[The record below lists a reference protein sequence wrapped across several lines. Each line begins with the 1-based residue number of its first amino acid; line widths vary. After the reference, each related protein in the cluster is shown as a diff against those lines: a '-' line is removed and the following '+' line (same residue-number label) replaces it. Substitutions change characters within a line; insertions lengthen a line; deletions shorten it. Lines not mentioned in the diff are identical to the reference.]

1 MNNLRHL
8 AFVLLLFILTPG
20 IAQEQYD
27 QGLGLEQMTLG
38 EVNFLRTRPAEYA
51 ETRLKEYFDEK
62 ADNGAY
68 RFLQRM
74 KPVHPLVLNDTLNI
88 LATNYAKLISFK
100 KKLSHNLRGTPKD
113 RADKAGYYGMIG
125 ENLAAGS
132 EDKYNALVNSKI
144 AAVEFVR
151 MLVIDMGIKDY
162 GHRKIL
168 VEPGFRDLGIGFNHV
183 PNDQLK
189 NYFVMEFGRQQ

>member
-1 MNNLRHL
+1 MNHL
-8 AFVLLLFILTPG
+8 QYLLFVLLLFILTPG

-27 QGLGLEQMTLG
+27 QGEGLEQMVLG
-38 EVNFLRTRPAEYA
+38 EVNFLRTRPSEYA
-51 ETRLKEYFDEK
+51 EARLKEYFEEK
-62 ADNGAY
+62 SDNGAY

-88 LATNYAKLISFK
+88 LATNYAKLISFRK
-100 KKLSHNLRGTPKD
+100 TLSHNLRGTPKD
-113 RADKAGYYGMIG
+113 RANKAGYYGMIG

-132 EDKYNALVNSKI
+132 EDKFNALVNPQI

-168 VEPGFRDLGIGFNHV
+168 AEPGFRELGIGFNHV
-183 PNDQLK
+183 SNDKLK